1 MLSNDLKQALNNLDL
16 LNVKNDKEAEFYD
29 KINYL
34 FSHDNI
40 IKEKY
45 KLLVDE
51 IKNYDNIKLVIDNTV
66 SKHIEDN
73 YIKEN
78 KVITKDDKDRIKL
91 YVNNSIDNL
100 VKGKIIKDCL
110 NNNNKN
116 HIANTRSFL
125 KDLADL
131 IRDNRESQQKNHS
144 LEEEEERRK
153 KQLQKEIEDA
163 LSY

>member
-51 IKNYDNIKLVIDNTV
+51 IKKLILNARKRVAEEVNVTLIHTYWNV
-66 SKHIEDN
+66 G
-73 YIKEN
+73 
-78 KVITKDDKDRIKL
+78 KVI
-91 YVNNSIDNL
+91 V
-100 VKGKIIKDCL
+100 
-110 NNNNKN
+110 
-116 HIANTRSFL
+116 
-125 KDLADL
+125 
-131 IRDNRESQQKNHS
+131 ESS
-144 LEEEEERRK
+144 RRWTSAR
-153 KQLQKEIEDA
+153 L
-163 LSY
+163 L